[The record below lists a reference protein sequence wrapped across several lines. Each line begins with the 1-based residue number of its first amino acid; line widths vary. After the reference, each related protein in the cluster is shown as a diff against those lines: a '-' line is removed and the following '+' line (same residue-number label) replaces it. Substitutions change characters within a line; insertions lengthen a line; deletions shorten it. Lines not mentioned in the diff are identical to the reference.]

1 MYKCKDLYYDY
12 SFNNDTCNVNV
23 YTDENGLNCIQSFSL
38 HGQYKEQEFKNIAY
52 KTIYDFRFN
61 VIKKIIRTPIIQ
73 LCDDNKPLYV
83 SKYFNN
89 GRKITFHITNNEEDA
104 HTSIQTNDGFST
116 INFTKQISK
125 LMTVRDIICTKEF
138 EYLNVSDIK
147 MRECRTYASM
157 LLTDDVILRNIP
169 QANKNYNGINPNTTI
184 KIYDDVNNKIIN
196 FKYKPLLS
204 EQQSCSKYAGNYILN
219 FGNYMGNTIQEIDEI
234 DPDYLN
240 WIVSNKDFNDKE
252 VVANIIVY
260 RSIKMYNIENPVNL
274 EDVIRNMQIRLT
286 ENM

>member
-1 MYKCKDLYYDY
+1 
-12 SFNNDTCNVNV
+12 
-23 YTDENGLNCIQSFSL
+23 
-38 HGQYKEQEFKNIAY
+38 
-52 KTIYDFRFN
+52 
-61 VIKKIIRTPIIQ
+61 
-73 LCDDNKPLYV
+73 
-83 SKYFNN
+83 
-89 GRKITFHITNNEEDA
+89 
-104 HTSIQTNDGFST
+104 
-116 INFTKQISK
+116 
-125 LMTVRDIICTKEF
+125 MTVRDIICTKEF
-138 EYLNVSDIK
+138 EYLNVSDVK

-196 FKYKPLLS
+196 FKYKPIFS
-204 EQQSCSKYAGNYILN
+204 EQQSGPKYAGNYILN

-240 WIVSNKDFNDKE
+240 WIVSNKEFNDKE

-274 EDVIRNMQIRLT
+274 EDVIRSMQTRLT